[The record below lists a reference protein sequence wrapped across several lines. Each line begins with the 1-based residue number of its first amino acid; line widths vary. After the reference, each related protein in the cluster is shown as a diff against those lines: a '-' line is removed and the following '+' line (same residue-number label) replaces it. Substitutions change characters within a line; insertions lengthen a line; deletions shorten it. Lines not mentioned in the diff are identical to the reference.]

1 MMNLT
6 KALGLLAVG
15 GLLVVAAPNQ
25 SAQAASL
32 INPGIAATVQ
42 DGSAGLATEVHY
54 RRHRHYHP
62 RRHWHRHH
70 NWHRPP
76 LALRVARRE
85 AGLQRPASMLQQARG
100 NGCTRLH

>member
-1 MMNLT
+1 MNLT
-6 KALGLLAVG
+6 KILGFLAVG

-42 DGSAGLATEVHY
+42 DGSTTMTTEVQY

-62 RRHWHRHH
+62 RRHWHRPYVHPRHH
-70 NWHRPP
+70 WHP
-76 LALRVARRE
+76 RRHHHH
-85 AGLQRPASMLQQARG
+85 RRHW
-100 NGCTRLH
+100 R

>member
-42 DGSAGLATEVHY
+42 DGSAGLAPEVHY

-70 NWHRPP
+70 NWHRHHWHP
-76 LALRVARRE
+76 RRHHH
-85 AGLQRPASMLQQARG
+85 RHWR
-100 NGCTRLH
+100 